1 MNSTALKQIEGDGL
15 NSTEGRF
22 SSPSLQTSALER
34 ILLASPPKTPDSHY
48 RWIASG
54 TLSALWI
61 GYLATANAS
70 IELSSLCALGI
81 VFPSIALGL
90 AWSSWTGDR
99 AAERLFAKSL
109 EAPLQELRD
118 LHRFLDRYQSNLDMR
133 TSRYFHCVT
142 STKVSAYFSLTQ
154 IRQGVLERVNLIDKL
169 LENPTYS
176 NLLKIFESV
185 RGTMIF
191 SDGVM
196 PNSGTMRLV
205 PISKIGAT
213 VGELIEGLEE
223 GLQELEEEIKF
234 NAVPSNDDDKLAD

>member
-1 MNSTALKQIEGDGL
+1 MNSTALKQIDGNGS
-15 NSTEGRF
+15 NSSEGRF

-34 ILLASPPKTPDSHY
+34 ILLASPPKVPDSHY
-48 RWIASG
+48 RWTASG
-54 TLSALWI
+54 VLSAVWI
-61 GYLATANAS
+61 GYLAATSGS
-70 IELSSLCALGI
+70 IEISSLCALGI
-81 VFPSIALGL
+81 AFPSIALGL
-90 AWSSWTGDR
+90 AWHSWTGER

-154 IRQGVLERVNLIDKL
+154 IRQGVLERVQLIDKL
-169 LENPTYS
+169 LENPTYT

-234 NAVPSNDDDKLAD
+234 NAFPSNDDDKLAD